1 LRELSRRG
9 FDPATS
15 TRVIKTRLIQKNPRV
30 NNQIK
35 LSQIRLIDE
44 NGQNLGI
51 VETDKALEIAREK
64 GLDLIEIA
72 PNVRPPVCRIMD
84 YGKYQ
89 YQKSREERQQ
99 KTKQK
104 KIEIKGVRI
113 SLRTGQHD
121 LEVKVKQ
128 ANKFLDRGHK
138 VKIEMILRGREKALL
153 AIAKEKLNKFI
164 ELISPDIEIEKE
176 AERQPRGLSVMVI
189 KPHAKTSRE
198 SNLHTEQT
206 GSAQNKQNE

>member
-1 LRELSRRG
+1 MRELSRRG

-44 NGQNLGI
+44 NGQNLGV
-51 VETDKALEIAREK
+51 VETNKALEIAREK

-99 KTKQK
+99 KTTQK

-121 LEVKVKQ
+121 LEVKAKQ

-206 GSAQNKQNE
+206 GSAQSKQNE

>member
-1 LRELSRRG
+1 MRELSRRG

-44 NGQNLGI
+44 NGQNLGV
-51 VETDKALEIAREK
+51 VETNKALEIAREK

-121 LEVKVKQ
+121 LEVKAKQ

-206 GSAQNKQNE
+206 GSAQSKQNE